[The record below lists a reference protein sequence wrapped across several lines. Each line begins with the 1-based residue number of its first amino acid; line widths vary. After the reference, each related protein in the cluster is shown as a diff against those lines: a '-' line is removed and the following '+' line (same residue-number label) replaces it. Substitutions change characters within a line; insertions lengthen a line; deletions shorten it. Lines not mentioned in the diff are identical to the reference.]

1 MSTEILGTRP
11 EAVHSGNGSQ
21 EAERGAK
28 LPPQQPHHG
37 APRGAGGGGMHQG
50 PGKFLLLL
58 APKPTQERLKCWQS
72 GGTELWWNSNR
83 IGLTALPLRCLP
95 LSALRLQKARPGRPC
110 ALVPGGRRFWPG
122 AQKRSLRRRS
132 AQSLQL
138 CLAAPDTAQQR
149 LP

>member
-1 MSTEILGTRP
+1 MSTETLGTRP

-72 GGTELWWNSNR
+72 GGQNYGGTAT
-83 IGLTALPLRCLP
+83 GL
-95 LSALRLQKARPGRPC
+95 
-110 ALVPGGRRFWPG
+110 
-122 AQKRSLRRRS
+122 
-132 AQSLQL
+132 
-138 CLAAPDTAQQR
+138 D
-149 LP
+149 